1 MTQRRLRH
9 RPGLWGALVIALF
22 VALAVVVVLATPG
35 PWHPLLPTARADLVS
50 APPSDVAVFL
60 DGKGAAGYECRMIL
74 WLHVRYDRPAIAIV
88 VVPPGV
94 LVPGSGESGH
104 ALALGDLVE
113 RSGAAAGTR
122 AVGGMLGV
130 HVGGWL
136 IADGDAL
143 LRSLGGAAALG
154 RQVMGGS
161 GALLTEAAFER
172 QVSTLRAL
180 VVLAPRREIPVH
192 AFENYILGSGEA
204 STSLGI
210 NGVASLGKVLRD
222 AATADVSVLALPAHA
237 NGATW
242 SADVGGVR
250 ALVGGLRSH

>member
-1 MTQRRLRH
+1 
-9 RPGLWGALVIALF
+9 
-22 VALAVVVVLATPG
+22 
-35 PWHPLLPTARADLVS
+35 
-50 APPSDVAVFL
+50 
-60 DGKGAAGYECRMIL
+60 MIF

-88 VVPPGV
+88 LVPPGV

-104 ALALGDLVE
+104 ALALGELVE

-143 LRSLGGAAALG
+143 LRSLGGAAVLR

-180 VVLAPRREIPVH
+180 VVLAPRKEIPVH

-210 NGVASLGKVLRD
+210 NGVASLERSCVTRPRPMCRCWRCPPTPTVGPGAPTWAVCAHWWAD
-222 AATADVSVLALPAHA
+222 CAATDRRRRQGRQS
-237 NGATW
+237 
-242 SADVGGVR
+242 R
-250 ALVGGLRSH
+250 A